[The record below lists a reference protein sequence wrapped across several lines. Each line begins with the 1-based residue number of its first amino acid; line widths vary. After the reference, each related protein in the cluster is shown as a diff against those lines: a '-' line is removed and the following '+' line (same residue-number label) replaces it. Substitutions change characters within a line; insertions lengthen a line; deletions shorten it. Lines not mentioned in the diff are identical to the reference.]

1 MVENHARIK
10 KKKMYCKI
18 DQRFFPDENQDKREK
33 KEIEKRKKIDSH
45 DIIIS

>member
-18 DQRFFPDENQDKREK
+18 DQRFFPDEREK